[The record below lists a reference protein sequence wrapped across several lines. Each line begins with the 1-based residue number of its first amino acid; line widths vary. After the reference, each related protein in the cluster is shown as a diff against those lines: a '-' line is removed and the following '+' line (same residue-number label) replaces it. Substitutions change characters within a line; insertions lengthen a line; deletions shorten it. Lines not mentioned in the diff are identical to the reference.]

1 MPVAS
6 TYDYR
11 GEVRDAAANFGGNQL
26 TYVHWKRHLMF
37 CAPLAFPFPPDMLF
51 GAIVEAVL
59 PGIYGAHP
67 DWANI
72 EWPAVTW
79 TLDGAPFTPDFTAGL
94 AANGLGHKSL
104 VTFTTPGLD
113 GIGGTST

>member
-11 GEVRDAAANFGGNQL
+11 GEVRDAAGNFHGNQV

-37 CAPLAFPFPPDMLF
+37 CAPLAFPFPPDMPF

-67 DWANI
+67 DWAKI
-72 EWPAVTW
+72 DWPSVAW
-79 TLDGAPFTPDFTAGL
+79 TLDGAPFVPDFAAGL

-104 VTFTTPGLD
+104 LTFSTPGLD
-113 GIGGTST
+113 GMGGTST